1 MLSLISW
8 IKSGWRWIQRTRI
21 GSSSPTPTSIPR
33 GRCAVCGF
41 FGGRPID
48 RTGIELVRSINGGAT
63 WSAPLVIDQTCGAP
77 FVQGSQ
83 MVVGPGG
90 EVYVAWEFFA
100 ADFVTRS
107 LRIRRSTN
115 NGVTFGPTA
124 KVDDVTCVG
133 ECFRLQGGF
142 RSGFEF
148 PSLAVDRSGTA
159 ANGTVYLAWHD
170 GRNLLVP
177 DFGSFSG
184 FYGYADVL
192 VRRSTN
198 GDRKSVG

>member
-21 GSSSPTPTSIPR
+21 GSSSPTPTLHVAPPFTNPNRLFVTYTDFDSS
-33 GRCAVCGF
+33 GTVCGF

-133 ECFRLQGGF
+133 DCIR
-142 RSGFEF
+142 
-148 PSLAVDRSGTA
+148 
-159 ANGTVYLAWHD
+159 
-170 GRNLLVP
+170 
-177 DFGSFSG
+177 
-184 FYGYADVL
+184 
-192 VRRSTN
+192 
-198 GDRKSVG
+198 